1 MGRINSNRIFR
12 CAGFVIVFA
21 LLCALAAAPA
31 FSQSDDKDK
40 PLDVRSSVGDLHVGN
55 DADMRAIGL
64 PAYPGARIRKD
75 EDHSNAN
82 LALFTSAFGVKLL
95 VMHFDSD
102 DTPARVASFYRDKL
116 KRYGKVLECH
126 TSHGDH
132 VQVHDGGDDSHHAK
146 ELSCD
151 GDNTGPVLE
160 LKAGT
165 EDDQHAVAVEP
176 AEKGNGA
183 TFAVVFVRARGKQ
196 GDI

>member
-1 MGRINSNRIFR
+1 MARMKLNGTFQLII
-12 CAGFVIVFA
+12 A
-21 LLCALAAAPA
+21 LALFCALTSSA

-40 PLDVRSSVGDLHVGN
+40 RLDVRSSAGDLHVGG
-55 DADMRAIGL
+55 DADLRAIGL
-64 PAYPGARIRKD
+64 PPYPGARVRKD

-102 DTPARVASFYRDKL
+102 DTPTKVAAFYRDKL

-132 VQVHDGGDDSHHAK
+132 VQVHDGGDGDSHHSK
-146 ELSCD
+146 DLSCD

-160 LKAGT
+160 LKSGT

-183 TFAVVFVRARGKQ
+183 TFAVLYVHARGKQ